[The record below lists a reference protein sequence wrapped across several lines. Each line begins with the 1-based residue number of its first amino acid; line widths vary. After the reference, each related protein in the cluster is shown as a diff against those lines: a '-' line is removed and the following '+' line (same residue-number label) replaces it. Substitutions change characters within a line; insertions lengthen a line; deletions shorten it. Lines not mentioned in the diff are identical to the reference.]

1 MTKAQMGIQN
11 SATKTS
17 RCHSMNVGRV
27 SMVVPLLQ
35 IHITFI
41 VGHWQ
46 LKSKFASSSNI
57 PRTLEHKNSIQNA
70 SSHVFITMNHAI
82 TKQGRHIWSSTQFS
96 KQNLLPHVSNPLH
109 NIPLP
114 TFHLYQNN
122 AKDVRVIAT
131 LCNMFVHDY
140 NAMASLSVVALT
152 FIEHHHKGEV
162 HWLEEF

>member
-1 MTKAQMGIQN
+1 MGIQN

-57 PRTLEHKNSIQNA
+57 PRTLVQNA

-82 TKQGRHIWSSTQFS
+82 TEQGQHIWCSTQFS
-96 KQNLLPHVSNPLH
+96 KQNLLPHVSNASH

-122 AKDVRVIAT
+122 ARDVRVIAA
-131 LCNMFVHDY
+131 LCNMFVHDH
-140 NAMASLSVVALT
+140 NAYFFECCRTTT